1 MNLRLWDF
9 QCDACGHRYNGEPI
23 TAAKT
28 PKTIK
33 CRQEGCKGRASWASG
48 GKQNHIHE
56 TNSRLGYGKFDPQ
69 FGCVVESYSHK
80 KKLMRQMG
88 LMEKKHYSL
97 EEIKEEQ
104 YYGERAKR
112 EDVSKHVVSAEELDE
127 VYAQIEQ
134 QAGKSAR
141 RGELQESWGEL

>member
-23 TAAKT
+23 MSEKV

-33 CRQEGCKGRASWASG
+33 CSQDGCKGRASWSSG

-56 TNSRLGYGKFDPQ
+56 TNSRLGYGQFDPQ

-80 KKLMRQMG
+80 KQLMRQMG
-88 LMEKKHYSL
+88 LEEKKHYTH
-97 EEIKEEQ
+97 EEIAEDLHNA
-104 YYGERAKR
+104 RAEAAR
-112 EDVSKHVVSAEELDE
+112 QESDPVLAADSVEEL
-127 VYAQIEQ
+127 QKMIEEKHQ
-134 QAGKSAR
+134 TNAR
-141 RGELQESWGEL
+141 RGDLQEGWVM